1 MAIVLS
7 GTTGISVP
15 DGSASV
21 PSLAGTTSATSGIQ
35 YPAAN
40 TVAMSTSGT
49 ERLRLDSTG
58 NLLLGTTTSPST
70 SGIGLASGLAVTY
83 SYTGYSSF
91 RNNMFQGTLYWNNG
105 TDRMYLD
112 ASGNFTASGNVT
124 AYSDARLKTNVST
137 IDGALALVEKMRGV
151 RYDRIDSGKAGIG
164 VIAQEMKEV
173 VPEVVLEGDNLS
185 VAYGNLVGV
194 LIEAV
199 KELSARVKELEAK

>member
-1 MAIVLS
+1 
-7 GTTGISVP
+7 
-15 DGSASV
+15 
-21 PSLAGTTSATSGIQ
+21 
-35 YPAAN
+35 
-40 TVAMSTSGT
+40 
-49 ERLRLDSTG
+49 
-58 NLLLGTTTSPST
+58 
-70 SGIGLASGLAVTY
+70 
-83 SYTGYSSF
+83 
-91 RNNMFQGTLYWNNG
+91 
-105 TDRMYLD
+105 MYLD